1 MEMIILGVVILL
13 IVLVAIVRSVYVAL
27 FPPSFEVEMKKLTS
41 RMDRLEKQIAYLVD
55 TATSPAAKPTIE
67 KLPAPVVQE
76 ILESV
81 VVAEVAAEPVV
92 IAAKVDSEPPV
103 STPVTL
109 PVKPSLSELHKPLD
123 SLALEKYVGQRV
135 IGWAAVGLAIFA
147 IGFFIKYAYDQGW
160 IVPAGR
166 VAIGEMI
173 GLGLITAGWRLH
185 RQGKALGSQMLMGCG
200 IAGCYLATYAA
211 FGFYDLIAQPTAG
224 LFMTLV
230 MFVAGVLAVVTDA
243 FSLGL
248 LTVLGGLLTPLMLN
262 SGQDQ
267 HVSLFTYL
275 ALLVLSIYV
284 VYLWKP
290 WLALRSLVWLG
301 ALIHFGLWY
310 QGYYRPEAREV
321 SLFFLGILWLI
332 PGVQIL
338 WRGRQVATREEDWLL
353 FLFTPFILFAIV
365 CGLLMP
371 EYASMRGKLALLL
384 ACIYGSISYSTW
396 LHRKHDAHQF
406 QLPLASSL
414 LFLGIAIPLELHV
427 GWIGIGWLTQGV
439 VLWGAGLW
447 RKERLVWLFGL
458 AAVALGTA
466 RLVEHDIRLHA
477 AVDWIPFLHAQA
489 IPEIWLVA
497 GWALVSVLTFHYRGR
512 LKEGRQVAVFFSVVT
527 FWMLWAVFNVEIYPY
542 CKTWAVSTRWLAV
555 PWMLL
560 AIPFYWYGCRWYFL
574 AWRNSAVVLVMLAA
588 LRSVLGDLPLLR
600 HDVFLPLLNQLSM
613 PVLVTAG
620 LILLMRPIIQQFESI
635 LHEDEKQFKPISGLL
650 ALAMILL
657 ILSLDTYQFCKVQF
671 PGYTLLPHAVL
682 SVVWSL
688 YGALLLSIGFWK
700 QFATLRWSAIG
711 IFGLTLAKVL
721 LIDLGWLAG
730 LYRILALLLIALVLA
745 GVTWTYQRRG

>member
-1 MEMIILGVVILL
+1 MEMVIIGVVVLL
-13 IVLVAIVRSVYVAL
+13 IVLVAIVRSIYVAL
-27 FPPSFEVEMKKLTS
+27 FPPSFEVELKKLTS
-41 RMDRLEKQIAYLVD
+41 RMDRLEKRMALLVERV
-55 TATSPAAKPTIE
+55 TKP
-67 KLPAPVVQE
+67 
-76 ILESV
+76 
-81 VVAEVAAEPVV
+81 AAEPANESV
-92 IAAKVDSEPPV
+92 AAPVQEKMQEPAAVQETVSEPASIVDKVPLAAP
-103 STPVTL
+103 SAPAPASAEPTL
-109 PVKPSLSELHKPLD
+109 PAAQKPLD
-123 SLALEKYVGQRV
+123 SHALEKYVGQRV

-166 VAIGEMI
+166 VAIGELI

-200 IAGCYLATYAA
+200 IAGCYLATYGA
-211 FGFYDLIAQPTAG
+211 FGFYNLIAQPTAG

-230 MFVAGVLAVVTDA
+230 MLVAGVLAVVTDA

-262 SGQDQ
+262 TGQDQ
-267 HVSLFTYL
+267 HVSLFMYL
-275 ALLVLSIYV
+275 ALLVLSIHV

-290 WLALRSLVWLG
+290 WLALRGVVWLG
-301 ALIHFGLWY
+301 ALAHFGLWY
-310 QGYYRPEAREV
+310 QGYYHTDARQACLV
-321 SLFFLGILWLI
+321 FLGILWLI

-338 WRGRQVATREEDWLL
+338 WRGRRVATHEEDWLL
-353 FLFTPFILFAIV
+353 FLLTPFILFAIV

-371 EYASMRGKLALLL
+371 EYAAMRGKLALLL
-384 ACIYGSISYSTW
+384 MGGYGAISYCTW
-396 LHRKHDAHQF
+396 RYRQHDVHQF
-406 QLPLASSL
+406 QLPLVVAL
-414 LFLGIAIPLELHV
+414 VFLGVAIPLELHV

-447 RKERLVWLFGL
+447 RKERLVWVFGL
-458 AAVALGTA
+458 MALALGTA
-466 RLVEHDIRLHA
+466 RLAQHDIWLHA
-477 AVDWIPFLHAQA
+477 AVGWIPFLHAQA

-497 GWALVSVLTFHYRGR
+497 GWTMVSGLTFRFRDR
-512 LKEGRQVAVFFSVVT
+512 LKDGRRIAVFFSVVT
-527 FWMLWAVFNVEIYPY
+527 FWMLWVVLNVEVYPY
-542 CKTWAVSTRWLAV
+542 CKTWAITTRWMAV

-560 AIPFYWYGCRWYFL
+560 AIPFYWYGCRWFFL

-588 LRSVLGDLPLLR
+588 LRSVMGDLPLLR

-613 PVLVTAG
+613 PVLVTSG
-620 LILLMRPIIQQFESI
+620 LMLMMRPIVHKYESV
-635 LHEDEKQFKPISGLL
+635 LHEDEKQFNPISGLL

-657 ILSLDTYQFCKVQF
+657 ILSLDTYQFCRVQF

-700 QFATLRWSAIG
+700 QLATLRWSAIG
-711 IFGLTLAKVL
+711 IFGLTLGKVL